1 MKGNITII
9 LHGGTRQPI
18 PDTML
23 HSHPDPTSYYRVA
36 ITVCLILLLAACNQ
50 NAQETT
56 TRTPPPVGV
65 KTVHP
70 VQQELVDWDEYTGRV
85 EAIQSVDVRAR
96 VNGYLEQVNFR
107 AGDRVRKG
115 DLLFVIDPRNF
126 AAELKRAEAELTRI
140 RSQMELARHALER
153 ADRLR
158 KTRAISEEEY
168 DQRSDRLTGSTAMV
182 QAAEAA
188 VQLARLNLE
197 FTRIRAPID
206 GRIGRELVTPG
217 NLISGDQT
225 LLATLV
231 SIDPVYVYLDTDE
244 HAVLKY
250 RRLAAA
256 ASARGETNT
265 GRVPAQLAL
274 VDEQGYPHSGY
285 LNYVD
290 PRVDATTGTL
300 KVRGVFANPGE
311 LLSPGLFARV
321 RIHSGQPA
329 QGLLVPD
336 RAISTDQDRKFVWL
350 AKPDGST
357 EIRKITP
364 GGLFGSF
371 RLIREGLSPEDT
383 VIVEGTGKLRP
394 GSRVQPE
401 AITLPFDG

>member
-1 MKGNITII
+1 M
-9 LHGGTRQPI
+9 LYLQPSDSLAHRLL
-18 PDTML
+18 PVPL
-23 HSHPDPTSYYRVA
+23 VLL
-36 ITVCLILLLAACNQ
+36 VLLAACNR
-50 NAQETT
+50 NTPDAPPK
-56 TRTPPPVGV
+56 TPPPTHV
-65 KTVHP
+65 KTIHP
-70 VQQELVDWDEYTGRV
+70 TQQELVDWDEYTGRV
-85 EAIQSVDVRAR
+85 EAVQSVDIRAR

-107 AGDRVRKG
+107 AGDRVKKG
-115 DLLFVIDPRNF
+115 DLLFIIDPRNY

-140 RSQMELARHALER
+140 RSQLELARHALER
-153 ADRLR
+153 AERLR
-158 KTRAISEEEY
+158 KTRSISEEEY
-168 DQRSDRLTGSTAMV
+168 DQRSDRVTGSTAMT

-206 GRIGRELVTPG
+206 GRISRERVTPG

-256 ASARGETNT
+256 AKARGETNT
-265 GRVPAQLAL
+265 GQVPAQLAL

-321 RIHSGQPA
+321 RIHSGQPET
-329 QGLLVPD
+329 GLLVPD
-336 RAISTDQDRKFVWL
+336 RAIATDQDRKFVWL

-394 GSRVQPE
+394 GSRVLPE
-401 AITLPFDG
+401 AIALPFDG